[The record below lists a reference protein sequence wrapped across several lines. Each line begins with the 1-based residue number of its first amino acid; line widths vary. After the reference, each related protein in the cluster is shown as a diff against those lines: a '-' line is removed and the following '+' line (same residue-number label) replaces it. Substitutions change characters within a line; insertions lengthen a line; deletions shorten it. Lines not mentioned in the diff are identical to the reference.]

1 MENLYGMTNILMIAL
16 LFCMVY
22 DLLFGRS
29 NDESS
34 DEDEFIDDDYE
45 FIDDDYEF
53 SILSKAKEYIDNL
66 FKLRVKVEIFDN
78 GFVANKYNF
87 SKELLSTDEY
97 NNLNTVLMGIVKTL
111 EFTKVDES
119 SLTDCND
126 TDDNDLDCEDYF
138 DYIIEKTERLVKGLT
153 PLMVDVDDSLRY
165 LEDVGYKLLFSKGIE
180 DSKKLMV
187 ECTDRMIQL
196 SESLKCLEGEV

>member
-22 DLLFGRS
+22 DLLFDRS
-29 NDESS
+29 SDESS

-45 FIDDDYEF
+45 FG
-53 SILSKAKEYIDNL
+53 ILSKAKGYIDNL
-66 FKLRVKVEIFDN
+66 FKLRVKIEIFDN

-97 NNLNTVLMGIVKTL
+97 NNLNTILMGIVNTL

-119 SLTDCND
+119 SVTDCSD
-126 TDDNDLDCEDYF
+126 TDNTDLDCEDYF
-138 DYIIEKTERLVKGLT
+138 DYIIEKTERLVKDLT
-153 PLMVDVDDSLRY
+153 PLMVDVDGSLRY
-165 LEDVGYKLLFSKGIE
+165 LEDVGYKLLFSKSVE
-180 DSKKLMV
+180 ESKKLMI
-187 ECTDRMIQL
+187 ECTDHMSQL
-196 SESLKCLEGEV
+196 SESLKYLEGEV